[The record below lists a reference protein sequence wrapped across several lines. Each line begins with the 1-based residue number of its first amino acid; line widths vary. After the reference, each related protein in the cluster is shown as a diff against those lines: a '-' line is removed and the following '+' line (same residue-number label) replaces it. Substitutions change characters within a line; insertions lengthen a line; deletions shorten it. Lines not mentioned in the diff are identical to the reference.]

1 MQYINRLPLLFALF
15 AAIISGAIG
24 LSRLATNDRIL
35 VQMMIC
41 MVIFYAIGIYA
52 RYTLTE
58 IYEQVKKKKAKIM
71 HAEETKETK
80 ETKEIKEAKH
90 EVKQTGETGNSIAE
104 EEFEPLKVSRFIR
117 EKLEQP
123 VEK

>member
-1 MQYINRLPLLFALF
+1 
-15 AAIISGAIG
+15 
-24 LSRLATNDRIL
+24 
-35 VQMMIC
+35 

-71 HAEETKETK
+71 HAEETK

>member
-1 MQYINRLPLLFALF
+1 MHCLLQLYQEQSVSPVRQPTTEYWSDDDMHGYILRH
-15 AAIISGAIG
+15 
-24 LSRLATNDRIL
+24 
-35 VQMMIC
+35 
-41 MVIFYAIGIYA
+41 
-52 RYTLTE
+52 RYLCSLHLTE
-58 IYEQVKKKKAKIM
+58 IYEQVKRKAKIM
-71 HAEETKETK
+71 HAEETK

>member
-24 LSRLATNDRIL
+24 LSRSATNDRIL
-35 VQMMIC
+35 VQTMIC

-71 HAEETKETK
+71 HAEETK

>member
-24 LSRLATNDRIL
+24 LSRSATNDRIL

-80 ETKEIKEAKH
+80 EIKEAKH
-90 EVKQTGETGNSIAE
+90 EVKQTGETANSIAE

>member
-80 ETKEIKEAKH
+80 EIKEAKH

>member
-24 LSRLATNDRIL
+24 LSRSATNDRIL

-52 RYTLTE
+52 RNTLTE

-71 HAEETKETK
+71 HAE

>member
-24 LSRLATNDRIL
+24 LSRSATNDRIL

-80 ETKEIKEAKH
+80 EIKEAKH